1 MAGGAGPVIV
11 MAEPVRVQSAHR
23 HVRGFRHVSHV
34 RNESLRGVSEVVTL
48 KSHKSHVRKPQTCV
62 KRVS

>member
-1 MAGGAGPVIV
+1 